1 MKLTIGIFD
10 IVKFDK
16 LRDSNEYLSKALTPV
31 RGAWHVEVNDTRE
44 IERLLNK
51 ASIKYKIR

>member
-16 LRDSNEYLSKALTPV
+16 LRDSNEYLTKSLTPI
-31 RGAWHVEVNDTRE
+31 RGSWHVDVNDTRE

-51 ASIKYKIR
+51 ASIKYTIR